1 MSDRKAPFSW
11 ILGPTLH
18 DYFDTIAS
26 EPLPKRWVDLINHLN
41 ELERRRTAQNQQEH
55 CPRDAAR
62 RHRT

>member
-11 ILGPTLH
+11 YLGPTLR

-26 EPLPKRWVDLINHLN
+26 EPLPQRWVDLINHLN
-41 ELERRRTAQNQQEH
+41 ELERRRSGQKPEQ